1 MNHDDK
7 KSYICN
13 PWCSDDPR
21 RRVLLY
27 NGEKSI
33 KRCSDSIL
41 NQHYPELE
49 LILVDDGNRILHHLQ
64 AETAKES

>member
-1 MNHDDK
+1 MEK
-7 KSYICN
+7 VSVIV
-13 PWCSDDPR
+13 P
-21 RRVLLY
+21 VY

-41 NQHYPELE
+41 NQDYPELE